1 MALSEDEVRHVA
13 MLARLAV
20 TDDEVEQLAPEL
32 NAILGY
38 AEQVGEVAA
47 EDVEPL
53 VHPYPLQNVLREDEP
68 GPVIDREELLA
79 QAPEAEDDRFV
90 VPRIV
95 ADGAEPE
102 AIIAPARN
110 ADGAEPQASTARA
123 TRTAEES

>member
-1 MALSEDEVRHVA
+1 VALSADEVRHVA

-47 EDVEPL
+47 GDVPPT
-53 VHPYPLQNVLREDEP
+53 VHPYPLENVMRPDDP
-68 GPVIDREELLA
+68 GETLDREELLA
-79 QAPEAEDDRFV
+79 GAPEVEDHRFV

-95 ADGAEPE
+95 
-102 AIIAPARN
+102 
-110 ADGAEPQASTARA
+110 S
-123 TRTAEES
+123 EEG

>member
-1 MALSEDEVRHVA
+1 MSLSADEVRHVA

-20 TDDEVEQLAPEL
+20 TDEEVEALAPEL

-47 EDVEPL
+47 DDVAPT
-53 VHPYPLQNVLREDEP
+53 VHPVPLTNVLRDDEP
-68 GPVIDREELLA
+68 GEVLDRATLLS

-95 ADGAEPE
+95 AED
-102 AIIAPARN
+102 
-110 ADGAEPQASTARA
+110 
-123 TRTAEES
+123 